1 MLQAVRDSERE
12 AREILAV
19 RERQEADIKLATP
32 FFEITREISLE
43 NEEEPEE
50 EVVAKSEYIAPFL
63 PPGGLAALT
72 TRQQALA
79 VRAQCLQVCT
89 SSSAKPLHTDDLH
102 SFTYLGILKEHGQ

>member
-1 MLQAVRDSERE
+1 MQAVRDSERE

-32 FFEITREISLE
+32 FYDITREISLE

-50 EVVAKSEYIAPFL
+50 EVVAKSEYIAPYL
-63 PPGGLAALT
+63 PAGGIAALT

-79 VRAQCLQVCT
+79 VRAQCLQVRET
-89 SSSAKPLHTDDLH
+89 SC
-102 SFTYLGILKEHGQ
+102 